1 MEIEKLKKIT
11 PWQELLV
18 IQDSEELQCVLK
30 SMAERVEVPGLL
42 ETEGKGDAEAA
53 LHYFNIMG
61 TGDWYIFEADLET
74 GEAFGFV
81 TLSGDIADPF
91 AEFGYIDLNALCRDA
106 RINLDLHFSGIS
118 KKEIMKKKW
127 GKE

>member
-1 MEIEKLKKIT
+1 MDVEKLKKIV

-18 IQDSEELQCVLK
+18 IEDSKELMGVLEA
-30 SMAERVEVPGLL
+30 MAGRIDIPALGG
-42 ETEGKGDAEAA
+42 TDGKGDAAA
-53 LHYFNIMG
+53 VLHYFNTMG
-61 TGDWYIFEADLET
+61 AGDWYIFEADLET